1 MLKSGFRDYNMC
13 ILVKE
18 TIMVTNMAATTAAA
32 NNNGNNKVILKNCVP
47 FTACIRKTNNKQAEN
62 AKDIDAVIPCIM

>member
-18 TIMVTNMAATTAAA
+18 TIMVTNMAATTAAT
-32 NNNGNNKVILKNCVP
+32 NNNGNNKVIN
-47 FTACIRKTNNKQAEN
+47 
-62 AKDIDAVIPCIM
+62 